1 MSTRR
6 EFVTLLGG
14 AAVAWP
20 VAARAQQPPE
30 RMRRIGVLMNST
42 ADDVANRAN
51 VAAFRQVMVQSGW
64 TDGRNVKIDVRWSGG
79 DVVRLRKDAEELLG
93 LHPDVI
99 VAGFGPTTGVLQQ
112 LTRTVPIV
120 FTTVVDPVGAG
131 FVDSLARPGGNT
143 TGFIQAEYTLSGKW
157 LELLREI
164 APQVS
169 RVGVVRTAGGIVGIG
184 QWAVIAAFASP
195 MGVELRPINVSVTGE
210 TERAISAFAGGP
222 NSGLIVTV
230 SDVATIQRELIIALA
245 ARHHLPTLY
254 PHRFFVEAGG
264 LISYGPDL
272 LRLFRQGA
280 GYVDR
285 ILKGEKPADLPV
297 QAPTK
302 YELAINLK
310 TAKALGL
317 DVPPS
322 LLARADEVI
331 E

>member
-1 MSTRR
+1 MRRR
-6 EFVTLLGG
+6 EFITLLGG
-14 AAVAWP
+14 AAAAWP
-20 VAARAQQPPE
+20 LAARAQQAE
-30 RMRRIGVLMNST
+30 RVRLIGVLMNIT
-42 ADDVANRAN
+42 ADDLPQRAN
-51 VAAFRQVMVQSGW
+51 IAAFQQVMAQSGW

-93 LHPDVI
+93 LRPDVI

-131 FVDSLARPGGNT
+131 FVDSLARPGGNA

-169 RVGVVRTAGGIVGIG
+169 RVGVIRTAGGVVGIG
-184 QWAVIAAFASP
+184 QWAVIGAFASP

-210 TERAISAFAGGP
+210 TERALSAFAGGP

-245 ARHHLPTLY
+245 ARHRLPTVY

-272 LRLFRQGA
+272 LGLLPTGGRLRRPHPQGREA
-280 GYVDR
+280 GR
-285 ILKGEKPADLPV
+285 SSV

-302 YELAINLK
+302 YELVINLK

-317 DVPPS
+317 EVPPT
-322 LLARADEVI
+322 LLARTDEVI

>member
-1 MSTRR
+1 MRRR
-6 EFVTLLGG
+6 EFITLLGG
-14 AAVAWP
+14 AAAWP
-20 VAARAQQPPE
+20 IAARAQQPE
-30 RMRRIGVLMNST
+30 RMRRIGVLMNMP
-42 ADDVANRAN
+42 ADDVVHRAYI
-51 VAAFRQVMVQSGW
+51 AAFREVMAQSGW
-64 TDGRNVKIDVRWSGG
+64 SDGRNVKIDMRWSGG

-93 LHPDVI
+93 LRPDVV
-99 VAGFGPTTGVLQQ
+99 VAGVGPTPPVLQQ

-120 FTTVVDPVGAG
+120 LVTAVDPVGAG
-131 FVDSLARPGGNT
+131 FVDSLARPGGNM
-143 TGFIQAEYTLSGKW
+143 TGFIQFEYTLSGKW

-164 APQVS
+164 APHVS
-169 RVGVVRTAGGIVGIG
+169 RVGVVRTVSSGGPVGIG
-184 QWAVIAAFASP
+184 QWAVIGAFASP

-210 TERAISAFAGGP
+210 TERALSAFAGDP

-230 SDVATIQRELIIALA
+230 ADVAIIQRELIIALA
-245 ARHHLPTLY
+245 ARHRLPTVY
-254 PHRFFVEAGG
+254 PYRFFAEAGG

-272 LRLFRQGA
+272 LGLYRQAA

-285 ILKGEKPADLPV
+285 ILKGAKPADLPV

-317 DVPPS
+317 DVPEM
-322 LLARADEVI
+322 LLARADKVI